1 MNKSQANVAWIAS
14 VPAMALGL
22 ALTAPMAAQTTP
34 APAPK
39 PAGTG
44 HADDAPNGNRSIWT
58 LDVTADRK
66 KHATMGGYT
75 KKWDLSDLPHYLPK
89 QHPTGTLRI
98 WGSNYLKDGPL
109 GAYWADAFKKFQ
121 PGITIEYNLPTAG
134 IAVPALAG
142 KVADLAVGRPATL
155 MDYLTFEQVFKYEPT
170 EIIAAT
176 GSYDV
181 YGWSPGFIILVNS
194 QNPLTQIS
202 MKQLDG
208 VFGTAR
214 NGGYDRSIW
223 RTDYPYR
230 RGAEDNIRTWDQLGL
245 TGEWAGKPIHP
256 CGQSPR
262 ANVQN
267 VFQSLVM
274 HGSDQWVEGYS
285 TYANHATPE
294 GKINAWSTQVTKQ
307 VLSDSQSICIAS
319 PLTITPDGMREL
331 AIQGFNGGPFV
342 KRTLETTRDRSYPL
356 INEIFFYANK
366 PPGQTADP
374 KVDEF
379 LHFILSQEGQQE
391 IQHEGRYTPLTGAVV
406 KAQILK
412 LEPSAGSKATSEGG
426 GSQ

>member
-223 RTDYPYR
+223 RTDYPYA
-230 RGAEDNIRTWDQLGL
+230 AERKTISAPGTNWV
-245 TGEWAGKPIHP
+245 
-256 CGQSPR
+256 SPE
-262 ANVQN
+262 N
-267 VFQSLVM
+267 
-274 HGSDQWVEGYS
+274 G
-285 TYANHATPE
+285 P
-294 GKINAWSTQVTKQ
+294 
-307 VLSDSQSICIAS
+307 AS
-319 PLTITPDGMREL
+319 PSIPAASRL
-331 AIQGFNGGPFV
+331 APTSRMSSKV
-342 KRTLETTRDRSYPL
+342 WSC
-356 INEIFFYANK
+356 
-366 PPGQTADP
+366 TAA
-374 KVDEF
+374 
-379 LHFILSQEGQQE
+379 IS
-391 IQHEGRYTPLTGAVV
+391 
-406 KAQILK
+406 
-412 LEPSAGSKATSEGG
+412 GSKDIAPTPTTPRLRARSTHGAPR
-426 GSQ
+426 